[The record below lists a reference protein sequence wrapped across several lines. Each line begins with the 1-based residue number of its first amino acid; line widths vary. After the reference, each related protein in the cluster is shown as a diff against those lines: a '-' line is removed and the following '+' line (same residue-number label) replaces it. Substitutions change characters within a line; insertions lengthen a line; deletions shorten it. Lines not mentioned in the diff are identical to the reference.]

1 MAGMGS
7 SLRQHSPVA
16 IADAAVTNGAI
27 QKPRE
32 LAEFIS
38 LIIGLEPQ
46 VIVEIGVHVGGTLYA
61 WQQIAPTVMGVDWAP
76 DGPHVFDLDGST
88 VVLGNS
94 HETKTFLAVEK
105 CLDGRPIDCLFID
118 GDHSYVGVRQ
128 DYRMYSPLVR
138 RGGVI
143 AFHDIAPILQGQTNV
158 DDIQVKRFWDE
169 IKDESAV
176 EIIDTDDHL
185 RSHIA
190 GFGIGVLTHAP
201 ERP

>member
-1 MAGMGS
+1 MGIGV
-7 SLRQHSPVA
+7 REHSPIA
-16 IADAAVTNGAI
+16 IAEAAVANGAV

-38 LIIGLEPQ
+38 LLIDLEPQ
-46 VIVEIGVHVGGTLYA
+46 VVVEIGVHVGGTLYA

-76 DGPHVFDLDGST
+76 DGPHVLELDGAT

-94 HETKTFLAVEK
+94 HETKTYMAVEK
-105 CLDGRPIDCLFID
+105 CLDGRAIDCLFID

-128 DYRMYSPLVR
+128 DYKMYHSLVR
-138 RGGVI
+138 PGGLI
-143 AFHDIAPILQGQTNV
+143 AFHDIAPILPEQINAE
-158 DDIQVKRFWDE
+158 DIQIKRFWDE

-190 GFGIGVLTHAP
+190 GFGIGVLTNG
-201 ERP
+201 